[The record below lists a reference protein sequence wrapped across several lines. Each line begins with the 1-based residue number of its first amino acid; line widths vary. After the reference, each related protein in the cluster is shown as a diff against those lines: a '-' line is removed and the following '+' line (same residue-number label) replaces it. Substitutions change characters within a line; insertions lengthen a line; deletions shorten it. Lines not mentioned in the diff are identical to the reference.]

1 MRLLIFCLILMLL
14 LIAPAI
20 TQASYNQRATLAWRQ
35 IDAVANT
42 SKVMAENC
50 AAQAN
55 MLSTL
60 GRPSPQ
66 ATLLAT
72 QASHVSS
79 SLQASPNRGQVG
91 ANVYIV
97 QPGDTL
103 GSIAAQFNTTVHAI
117 AQANGILNPNR
128 IGVGQKLLIPEG
140 RVEVPVAVSAPRK
153 RGAEASPILDV
164 WLDNQV
170 TQGEAALI
178 WVRVT
183 RGTTL
188 YGQQGEQGV
197 PFHSYCNLLWGL
209 VAFDVLNHNPGTQ
222 YLTLRA
228 TEFDGRRTSSQV
240 GIPLRAGNYW
250 RGPQVT
256 FPHYK
261 QHLLE
266 PDLIRGENEYLNGI
280 FADLPDAPARW
291 SGPFQPPRNSV
302 MTSPFGAI
310 GLQDGVPVGYHEGI
324 DYRGG
329 IGSPFYA
336 PEAGRVV
343 VAERLMVRG
352 GTVYLDHGA
361 GVVTGYF
368 HQNELLVKV
377 GDWVNK
383 GELLG
388 WVGAEGLTT
397 GPHLH
402 WEVRVNGRWV
412 NPMPWLERSF
422 P

>member
-14 LIAPAI
+14 FIAPTI
-20 TQASYNQRATLAWRQ
+20 TEASYNQQT
-35 IDAVANT
+35 IDAN
-42 SKVMAENC
+42 SRPDKVMAENC

-66 ATLLAT
+66 ATLLA
-72 QASHVSS
+72 SS
-79 SLQASPNRGQVG
+79 SPQPSPNRVSNQPA

-103 GSIAAQFNTTVHAI
+103 GGIAAQFNTTSHAI
-117 AQANGILNPNR
+117 AQVNGILNPNR
-128 IGVGQKLLIPEG
+128 ISVGQKLLIPEG
-140 RVEVPVAVSAPRK
+140 RYNAPQAVSTTK
-153 RGAEASPILDV
+153 EASPILDV

-170 TQGEAALI
+170 IQGEAALI
-178 WVRVT
+178 WVRVR
-183 RGTTL
+183 RGTTI
-188 YGQQGEQGV
+188 YGQLREQSM
-197 PFHSYCNLLWGL
+197 PFHSYCNLLWGV
-209 VAFDVLNHNPGTQ
+209 VAFDVLTHNPGTHK
-222 YLTLRA
+222 LTLRA
-228 TEFDGRRTSSQV
+228 TDFNGRRTSSTV
-240 GIPLRAGNYW
+240 GIPVKAGNYW
-250 RGPQVT
+250 RGPLVT

-266 PDLIRGENEYLNGI
+266 PDLIRNENEYLNNI
-280 FADLPDAPARW
+280 FADLPYAPARW
-291 SGPFQPPRNSV
+291 SGAFQPPRNSV
-302 MTSPFGAI
+302 MTGPFGAI
-310 GLQDGVPVGYHEGI
+310 GLKDGVPVGYHEGI

-368 HQNELLVKV
+368 HQNGLLVNV

-383 GELLG
+383 GDLLG

-412 NPMPWLERSF
+412 NPIPWLERSF